1 MAITYSPQVVGLL
14 SEIER
19 ARYLPPG
26 RHRDTS
32 YDVRDVDRFFEGL
45 AFAARGGVPVL
56 PQIEEHRFLVV
67 AKGHNGYGIEAVDR
81 LLARVRAVAEPA
93 DDAARTVAKVPHN
106 LMRRRLFTGRV
117 ARVGAFVVAP
127 LFLIVLGVVL
137 GAM

>member
-1 MAITYSPQVVGLL
+1 M
-14 SEIER
+14 
-19 ARYLPPG
+19 
-26 RHRDTS
+26 RDI
-32 YDVRDVDRFFEGL
+32 DRFFDGL

-93 DDAARTVAKVPHN
+93 DDAARTVAKTPHN
-106 LMRRRLFTGRV
+106 LMRRHLFTGRL
-117 ARVGAFVVAP
+117 ARVGAFVVVP
-127 LFLIVLGVVL
+127 LLLIVLGVIL